1 MKVYALSLAALK
13 SKNTLGQRYLNSFTI
28 NNHYYKGGGKM
39 HNRYTNQSLPGARQQ
54 FEQEARL
61 LLRTHPG
68 YVMTI
73 LEGMDQGKLQRLKA
87 SADLE
92 KELEVLRSL
101 KKCLLPKEVGSILKI

>member
-1 MKVYALSLAALK
+1 
-13 SKNTLGQRYLNSFTI
+13 
-28 NNHYYKGGGKM
+28 M

-101 KKCLLPKEVGSILKI
+101 KKCLLPKEVGSISKIIL